1 MIRRTLPVRPQV
13 APKPENTIT
22 VGGCFPLP
30 KPPIELPRPLPPIK
44 TPPID
49 WKKLLGTVSLKDR
62 MTAGGLHET
71 LGQHVNSLGGKL
83 AEAKAPAAMLK
94 RGADGVMR
102 GPEGQ
107 PLLTVKLDG
116 GKTAYVD
123 PNTNQYYLPNT
134 DIRTLV
140 MTNSVHAKGP
150 MALPKDA
157 QFSNSYFTVDEVK
170 DLNRVTNPRII
181 DLNLG
186 RVSAF
191 EK

>member
-1 MIRRTLPVRPQV
+1 MIRRPLPVRPQV
-13 APKPENTIT
+13 APKPEKSIT

-44 TPPID
+44 APPID
-49 WKKLLGTVSLKDR
+49 WKKLLGTVSLRDR
-62 MTAGGLHET
+62 MNAGGLHET
-71 LGQHVNSLGGKL
+71 LGRHVNSLAGKF
-83 AEAKAPAAMLK
+83 AEARAGNATLK
-94 RGADGVMR
+94 PGVDGVMR

-123 PNTNQYYLPNT
+123 PNANQYYLPND
-134 DIRTLV
+134 DIRYFRKPD
-140 MTNSVHAKGP
+140 SVIAKGP
-150 MALPKDA
+150 MSLPKDA

-170 DLNRVTNPRII
+170 DLNRVTNPRLL